1 MKNIS
6 NFILE
11 KLKVS
16 SNKRQYNLPTWK
28 EFVDALEHVPDKS
41 FDLAKFCEEFKD
53 AEIKDFPKFVT
64 GDKKHYLSGA
74 HIIELHAN
82 QYNIPRDPSL
92 IVNFKHRGIYA
103 DVQNITLRD
112 EDHEILINSLGED
125 LYLEIYN
132 KMKELSKD

>member
-1 MKNIS
+1 MKNIKK
-6 NFILE
+6 FILE

-16 SNKRQYNLPTWK
+16 SNKRQYTLPTWK
-28 EFVDALEHVPDKS
+28 EFVDALERVPGKS
-41 FDLAKFCEEFKD
+41 FDLAEFCEEFKD

-64 GDKKHYLSGA
+64 GDKKRYLSSA

-82 QYNIPRDPSL
+82 PYNTQRDPSL

-112 EDHEILINSLGED
+112 EDHELLINSLGED

-132 KMKELSKD
+132 KMKELAKD

>member
-11 KLKVS
+11 KLKVT
-16 SNKRQYNLPTWK
+16 SNKHQYNLPTWK
-28 EFVDALEHVPDKS
+28 EFVDTLEHVPGKS
-41 FDLAKFCEEFKD
+41 FDLAEFCEEFKD

-92 IVNFKHRGIYA
+92 KINFTRGGIY
-103 DVQNITLRD
+103 VNIENITLYD

-132 KMKELSKD
+132 KMKELYED

>member
-1 MKNIS
+1 MKNIK

-16 SNKRQYNLPTWK
+16 SNKHQYNLPTWK
-28 EFVDALEHVPDKS
+28 EFVDALEHVPGKS
-41 FDLAKFCEEFKD
+41 FDLAEFCEEFKD

-64 GDKKHYLSGA
+64 GDKKRYLSSA

-82 QYNIPRDPSL
+82 PYNTQRDPSL
-92 IVNFKHRGIYA
+92 KINFTRGGIYA
-103 DVQNITLRD
+103 NIQNITLYD
-112 EDHEILINSLGED
+112 EDHEILINSLGEE
-125 LYLEIYN
+125 LYVEIYN

>member
-28 EFVDALEHVPDKS
+28 EFVDALERVPGKS
-41 FDLAKFCEEFKD
+41 FDLAEFCEEFKD

-64 GDKKHYLSGA
+64 RDKKHYLSGA
-74 HIIELHAN
+74 PIIELHAN

-103 DVQNITLRD
+103 DVQNITLYD
-112 EDHEILINSLGED
+112 EDHEILINSLGEE
-125 LYLEIYN
+125 LYVEIYN
-132 KMKELSKD
+132 KMKELSED

>member
-6 NFILE
+6 NFITE

-41 FDLAKFCEEFKD
+41 FDLAEFCEEFKD

-64 GDKKHYLSGA
+64 GDKKHYLSEG

-82 QYNIPRDPSL
+82 QYNIPRDPIL
-92 IVNFKHRGIYA
+92 IVKFKHRGIYA
-103 DVQNITLRD
+103 DAQNITLHD
-112 EDHEILINSLGED
+112 EDHEILINSLGEE
-125 LYLEIYN
+125 LYVEIYN

>member
-41 FDLAKFCEEFKD
+41 FDLAEFFEEFKD
-53 AEIKDFPKFVT
+53 AEIKDFPTFVP
-64 GDKKHYLSGA
+64 GDEKRYLARG
-74 HIIELHAN
+74 HILELHAN
-82 QYNIPRDPSL
+82 PYNTGRDPSL
-92 IVNFKHRGIYA
+92 IINFKHGGIYA
-103 DVQNITLRD
+103 DVQDITFYD
-112 EDHEILINSLGED
+112 KDHEILINSLGED
-125 LYLEIYN
+125 FYLKIYN
-132 KMKELSKD
+132 KMKELYGD